1 MRDTRRMKRMGRV
14 EQRAR
19 RMPKFNLVSLMD
31 IFTILVFFLLVN
43 SSNTEQLPNTQSL
56 KLPESVATEKPE
68 ETAVVMVT
76 DTDILVQGR
85 AVATIEEVMAD
96 ESLTIPAVREELGRI
111 SERVIGIST
120 KVIASKKEVTIMGD
134 RKIPFKLLKKI
145 MTSCTFAGYD
155 TIFLAVI
162 QKASQFK
169 EE

>member
-1 MRDTRRMKRMGRV
+1 
-14 EQRAR
+14 
-19 RMPKFNLVSLMD
+19 
-31 IFTILVFFLLVN
+31 
-43 SSNTEQLPNTQSL
+43 
-56 KLPESVATEKPE
+56 
-68 ETAVVMVT
+68 MVT

-120 KVIASKKEVTIMGD
+120 KTIASKKEVTIMGD